1 MARELRRL
9 LISPERLAAVQPLLE
24 LTAAEAHYVRR
35 VLRLRPGD
43 RLELLDGHGA
53 LWSAR
58 LEAEAGTGIPAAAAL
73 RLEQPAAEPLRREAR
88 QPWPIRLALAVP
100 RRDPEVVWRMATELG
115 VDQLQP
121 LLAERSSLRGSLPL
135 ERWGTIVAEAAEQ
148 CERLWLPELAAPAEA
163 LAWLANQQGGRRL
176 LATTRRAGLPAL
188 EAVLTQEAALEQEAV
203 LEQHKDHPSGEPAI
217 TLAIGPEGGWSP
229 AEEQR
234 AEAAGWQ
241 VVSLGEAILRSSTA
255 AVAGVARLAAWRA
268 QLPREPLSCAAST
281 TPSP

>member
-9 LISPERLAAVQPLLE
+9 LISPERLEAVQPLLE

-43 RLELLDGHGA
+43 RLELLDGRGA

-88 QPWPIRLALAVP
+88 QPWPFRLALAVP

-135 ERWGTIVAEAAEQ
+135 ERWGTIVGEAAEQ
-148 CERLWLPELAAPAEA
+148 CERLWLPELAAPEEA
-163 LAWLANQQGGRRL
+163 LAWLANQQAGRRL
-176 LATTRRAGLPAL
+176 LATTRRTGLPAL
-188 EAVLTQEAALEQEAV
+188 EAVLTQEAV
-203 LEQHKDHPSGEPAI
+203 LAPGERASAGEPAI

-241 VVSLGEAILRSSTA
+241 LVSLGEAILRSSTA

>member
-43 RLELLDGHGA
+43 RLELLDGRGA
-53 LWSAR
+53 LWSAQ
-58 LEAEAGTGIPAAAAL
+58 LEAEASTGIPAAAAL

-88 QPWPIRLALAVP
+88 QPWPVRLALAVP

-115 VDQLQP
+115 VDLLQP

-135 ERWGTIVAEAAEQ
+135 ERWSTVVAEAAEQ
-148 CERLWLPELAAPAEA
+148 CERLWLPELAPAADA
-163 LAWLANQQGGRRL
+163 LAWLAHHQAGLRL
-176 LATTRRAGLPAL
+176 LATTRRAGLPDL
-188 EAVLTQEAALEQEAV
+188 EAVLAQEAAPAQGEARPDV
-203 LEQHKDHPSGEPAI
+203 EPTI

-241 VVSLGEAILRSSTA
+241 AVSLGAAILRSSTA

-268 QLPREPLSCAAST
+268 RLPLELLSCAAST